1 MTTAHQLAVEY
12 TERMNRDS
20 ERKKNTIRRLL
31 RFGWALF
38 SYYKGPP
45 VVEGDLANASSQ
57 VAFQTLSKQMVSGF
71 QDVKLDSVT
80 TEGIDMATGLI
91 MDLLRPSEMQLES
104 QLGTLMM
111 LRGVAGPMMMPMGMP
126 PPPPPGYA
134 VPQPLPPAYPA
145 PRTLIGP
152 PGAYGGS
159 YPAPRYQPMPFTGRI
174 ANQDGTWVYVAN
186 DG

>member
-20 ERKKNTIRRLL
+20 ERKKNTVRRLL

-57 VAFQTLSKQMVSGF
+57 VAFQALSKQMVSGF

-91 MDLLRPSEMQLES
+91 MDLLGPLEGILDLLSAATGKGRRGRSCRPS
-104 QLGTLMM
+104 T
-111 LRGVAGPMMMPMGMP
+111 
-126 PPPPPGYA
+126 
-134 VPQPLPPAYPA
+134 
-145 PRTLIGP
+145 
-152 PGAYGGS
+152 
-159 YPAPRYQPMPFTGRI
+159 
-174 ANQDGTWVYVAN
+174 
-186 DG
+186 